1 MLTLIFAILMISV
14 FGKMIGLAFRAAW
27 GIARIMTY
35 IIFLPLFLIGLAFS
49 GMIHLALFFLLI
61 AGMVSLVCAAV

>member
-14 FGKMIGLAFRAAW
+14 FGKMIGLAFRATW
-27 GIARIMTY
+27 SIARVLTN

-49 GMIHLALFFLLI
+49 GLIHVALFFLLI
-61 AGMVSLVCAAV
+61 VGMVSLVSTAV